1 MIKKISWLKSHIT
14 SKIRNFPS
22 KVQVLCL
29 LLFQGEAKLKFLY
42 EMSSHFRGELRQMG
56 GKKKLGFY
64 SISTLNR
71 YKFLLKSRQFPCEV
85 SVPERLFQC
94 DISTW
99 INLRLN
105 CSAMFELKRKKTIY
119 AGSWPRA
126 CFYAFMNREEVEI
139 VPKFQN
145 LKVCLAIFFIIGQD
159 QNG

>member
-1 MIKKISWLKSHIT
+1 MIKIISSLKSHIT
-14 SKIRNFPS
+14 SKIGNFPA
-22 KVQVLCL
+22 KAQVLWIL
-29 LLFQGEAKLKFLY
+29 PLQGESKLKFLY

-71 YKFLLKSRQFPCEV
+71 YEFLLKSRQFLCEV
-85 SVPERLFQC
+85 SVPERLFQ
-94 DISTW
+94 W
-99 INLRLN
+99 NINLRLN

>member
-1 MIKKISWLKSHIT
+1 
-14 SKIRNFPS
+14 
-22 KVQVLCL
+22 
-29 LLFQGEAKLKFLY
+29 
-42 EMSSHFRGELRQMG
+42 MG
-56 GKKKLGFY
+56 GEKKLGFY

-85 SVPERLFQC
+85 SVPEGLFQC

-126 CFYAFMNREEVEI
+126 CFYAFMNHEEVEI